1 MNPLKYNE
9 RGQIIVDTKNGMLEY
24 YNNPE
29 ETNKYFYKD
38 SNNTKWY
45 CTGDIGKI
53 NENGNLFV
61 YGRASDYT
69 EINDKKVYNFDI
81 ENAVLKDSNV
91 KLVEVQT
98 NNNLLTCHVV
108 FTDEFMKIC
117 NEETITQELKNIQ
130 DLIYEDIQDADFVP
144 SQFKVRENFPYAKS
158 GKRDINEIKNETD
171 GFIEVGE
178 YQKSNKELIKKYR

>member
-1 MNPLKYNE
+1 
-9 RGQIIVDTKNGMLEY
+9 
-24 YNNPE
+24 
-29 ETNKYFYKD
+29 
-38 SNNTKWY
+38 
-45 CTGDIGKI
+45 
-53 NENGNLFV
+53 
-61 YGRASDYT
+61 
-69 EINDKKVYNFDI
+69 
-81 ENAVLKDSNV
+81 
-91 KLVEVQT
+91 
-98 NNNLLTCHVV
+98 
-108 FTDEFMKIC
+108 MKIC